1 MESDQEA
8 DPQSSDTNL
17 MRNGAGSSS
26 SWLERGG
33 SLWRTACNGGGREF
47 ENAQRGEERKKRGR
61 TLKNNDQNDARGIRD
76 GLITRFIP
84 NSKLIFPFMIY
95 LFYRD

>member
-1 MESDQEA
+1 MFKLDSIGV
-8 DPQSSDTNL
+8 L
-17 MRNGAGSSS
+17 VMRNASGSSS

-61 TLKNNDQNDARGIRD
+61 TLKNN
-76 GLITRFIP
+76 GL
-84 NSKLIFPFMIY
+84 K
-95 LFYRD
+95 